1 MTRVQ
6 VLSNPE
12 ELARAASWY
21 IQELVL
27 QAERERGRVLLVL
40 SGGSTPLPVYERL
53 AKLALP
59 WAQMHLFWGD
69 ERCAPPEDSFS
80 NYGNA
85 RRALISKV
93 PIPENNVHR
102 IRVELDPSEAAQV
115 YEDELR
121 GFFGSDP
128 PIMDLIL
135 LGVGSDGHTASLF
148 PGGPE
153 LAEDQRWVV
162 NSEPPAGTEPALP
175 RISLTLPIINQ
186 ARAVLFLAAGKDKRQ
201 ATSSILRVSGA
212 GKEVPAGL
220 VRPKGELA
228 WFLDQEAAPGL
239 G

>member
-6 VLSNPE
+6 VLSNAS

-21 IQELVL
+21 VQERVL
-27 QAERERGRVLLVL
+27 QAERERGKVLLVL

-59 WAQMHLFWGD
+59 WARMHLFWGD
-69 ERCAPPEDSFS
+69 ERCAPLEDSFS

-85 RRALISKV
+85 QRTLISKV
-93 PIPENNVHR
+93 PIPESNVHR
-102 IRVELDPSEAAQV
+102 IKVELDPSEAAQT

-121 GFFGSDP
+121 RFFGSDP

-135 LGVGSDGHTASLF
+135 LGVGPDGHTASLF

-162 NSEPPAGTEPALP
+162 SSEPPAGTEPALP
-175 RISLTLPIINQ
+175 RITLTLPIINQ
-186 ARAVLFLAAGKDKRQ
+186 ARAVLFLAAGKNKRQ
-201 ATSSILRVSGA
+201 VTSSILRVSGA
-212 GKEVPAGL
+212 GKELPAGL

-228 WFLDQEAAPGL
+228 WFLDHEAAPGI